1 MSSNLESFWARFYD
15 DLANVIF
22 SDKAYV
28 FEEIA
33 NEPKTMREISEST
46 GVPYMTVRK
55 YIRWAK
61 ERGLVTVVGAKKST
75 TVLAEK
81 WLLTFL
87 PTIVEVE
94 TGALLIKLKLKLFL
108 RRVFC
113 EEVCPFR
120 ERCPTYSKLKDDL
133 VPVRFVVVDRRF
145 VREGD
150 FDVCTNVV
158 EV

>member
-94 TGALLIKLKLKLFL
+94 TGALLI
-108 RRVFC
+108 
-113 EEVCPFR
+113 
-120 ERCPTYSKLKDDL
+120 
-133 VPVRFVVVDRRF
+133 
-145 VREGD
+145 
-150 FDVCTNVV
+150 
-158 EV
+158 